1 MKAGECLH
9 KQAYRIGGRTAKCP
23 ECKCIIL
30 PNGDAV
36 PDEKPSMAHKFL
48 WDALDTPSRET
59 IIDKLNCWDYILEAM
74 EEYRQQPRQEEEK
87 PTDLK
92 DELLKYENWC
102 DSLFPNMTVPQGE
115 EKAKIDLID
124 EYLKT
129 R

>member
-74 EEYRQQPRQEEEK
+74 EEYAQSRQPEKVSDEEIVTSI
-87 PTDLK
+87 P
-92 DELLKYENWC
+92 Y
-102 DSLFPNMTVPQGE
+102 PNPISKHQSDINIGWVRCR
-115 EKAKIDLID
+115 KAMRDNPEQFK
-124 EYLKT
+124 K
-129 R
+129 